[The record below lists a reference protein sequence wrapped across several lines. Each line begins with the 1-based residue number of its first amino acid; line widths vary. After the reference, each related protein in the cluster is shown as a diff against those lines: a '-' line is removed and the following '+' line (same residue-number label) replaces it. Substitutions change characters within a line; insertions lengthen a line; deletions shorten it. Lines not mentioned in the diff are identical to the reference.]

1 MYEHYYVFTKYV
13 VEKYDES
20 VADSGGGG
28 GGGVAGIWFGA
39 LFSPGALFSLDYNI
53 NKYILLRLFS
63 SRIQLVGRI

>member
-20 VADSGGGG
+20 VADSGGGEG
-28 GGGVAGIWFGA
+28 GF
-39 LFSPGALFSLDYNI
+39 PGQGPLLCD
-53 NKYILLRLFS
+53 KYILLRLFS